1 MSNNIEWENCKKQNP
16 SSCVCLFAT
25 SRTSQLDLSA
35 DDDDHSI
42 CPGMCA
48 KNSKCFFQ
56 VESGVRHPS
65 GPYMHP

>member
-1 MSNNIEWENCKKQNP
+1 MSNNIEWEKLQKTK
-16 SSCVCLFAT
+16 SVLLRLFAT
-25 SRTSQLDLSA
+25 SRTPQLDLSA

-42 CPGMCA
+42 HPGMCA

>member
-1 MSNNIEWENCKKQNP
+1 MSNNIEWEKLQKTK
-16 SSCVCLFAT
+16 SVLLRLFAT
-25 SRTSQLDLSA
+25 SRTPQLDLSA

-42 CPGMCA
+42 YPGMCA